1 MVIMTMVLGDLHL
14 VELHLFEFC
23 NSTEIQCISVEME
36 EPSFDPI
43 KLQLDRNAIEVAF
56 RSVFTAIG
64 SKLHISNKLNYNLI
78 GFS

>member
-1 MVIMTMVLGDLHL
+1 MISTVTKGDLHL
-14 VELHLFEFC
+14 VELHLFEFFI
-23 NSTEIQCISVEME
+23 STEIQCISVEME

-56 RSVFTAIG
+56 RSIFTSIG